1 MVHHAICTIFSVH
14 QYPCTKNNRVPK
26 CSGTYPSFLWYN
38 TYLYQKNDTYY
49 GTYFEFLVHYD
60 LLIIYYIHDLV
71 HQRKVNNRAN
81 GHLSADEA
89 CFEFSH

>member
-26 CSGTYPSFLWYN
+26 CFGTYPSFFG
-38 TYLYQKNDTYY
+38 TTHICTKKNGTYY

-60 LLIIYYIHDLV
+60 LLIICYIHDLI

-89 CFEFSH
+89 CFGF